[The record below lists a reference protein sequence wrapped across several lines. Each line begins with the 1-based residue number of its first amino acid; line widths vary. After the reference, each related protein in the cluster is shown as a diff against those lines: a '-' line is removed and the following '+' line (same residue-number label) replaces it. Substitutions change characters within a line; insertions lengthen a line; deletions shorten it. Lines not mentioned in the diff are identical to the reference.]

1 MALQFS
7 SSHGKI
13 LRSSRLSAVI
23 FSRQILNGQKF
34 TCVTYLHG
42 TMQILLQIA
51 AMFTI
56 QKLSRFWFSI
66 LRLIFSVLTSRN
78 KEGNVTPKLLNVILL
93 LITIFTFKWCREISF
108 ESYHGSMI
116 LTNLSQLSSESLS
129 VKFTQKVYWS
139 VWKHTVD
146 KLDNY
151 IHSNELWESRSL
163 CTEKSV
169 GCITGPFH

>member
-13 LRSSRLSAVI
+13 LRSSKLRAVI
-23 FSRQILNGQKF
+23 FSRQIFERTKIYLCNLF
-34 TCVTYLHG
+34 TRNHANSVTDCSNVYYSK
-42 TMQILLQIA
+42 T
-51 AMFTI
+51 FTV
-56 QKLSRFWFSI
+56 
-66 LRLIFSVLTSRN
+66 LIFNSAFDFF
-78 KEGNVTPKLLNVILL
+78 GFDIILL
-93 LITIFTFKWCREISF
+93 LITIFTFKWCTEISF

-129 VKFTQKVYWS
+129 VKYTQKVYWS